1 MLERLYDFHSHILP
15 GMDDGYPDA
24 ESAVKALEESYAQ
37 GVRYMMAT
45 PHYYHE
51 EPVDEFLERRRESMQ
66 RLQEAMAHHKGPLPE
81 ICLGAEVAY
90 FPDIKLSEELPKL
103 CYGESPYMLLEM
115 PFRPWDPDVVRDV
128 QNICNA
134 GEVIPV
140 LAHIE
145 RYLPIQDRGA
155 VQQILN
161 LDLHLQMNGE
171 FFLERRSRR
180 MAKKMLKDQP
190 PYLFGT
196 DCHNLSDRRPLLGSA
211 LAELTGSAME
221 EAIEGYLALSE
232 EIWEQANGK

>member
-1 MLERLYDFHSHILP
+1 MLEKLYDFHSHILP

-24 ESAVKALEESYAQ
+24 ESAVKALELSYAQ
-37 GVRYMMAT
+37 GVRYIMAT

-51 EPVDEFLERRRESMQ
+51 EPVDAFLERRG
-66 RLQEAMAHHKGPLPE
+66 EAMECLQRAMDLYKGPLPE

-90 FPDIKLSEELPKL
+90 YPDIKMSEELPKL
-103 CYGESPYMLLEM
+103 CYGNSNFMLLEM
-115 PFRPWDPDVVRDV
+115 PFWTWDPDVVRDV

-145 RYLPIQDRGA
+145 RYLPIQERGA

-171 FFLERRSRR
+171 VFLERRSRR
-180 MAKKMLKDQP
+180 TAKRMLKDQP

-196 DCHNLSDRRPLLGSA
+196 DCHNLEDRRPLLGSA
-211 LAELTGSAME
+211 LEQLTGSAME
-221 EAIEGYLALSE
+221 EAIEASLALSE
-232 EIWEQANGK
+232 EIWEQATN